1 MLTDIEQKR
10 QSVQITLD
18 AEKTMQERNILGQYA
33 TPPKLADDILGYAKK
48 LLPDDSKIMFLDPAF
63 GTGAFYSSLLKIFF
77 EERIISAKG
86 FEIDERVATEGK
98 ILWSDNLLKLSLM
111 DFTRAETPEVEEE
124 KANLII
130 CNPPYVRH
138 HHLSREDKE
147 RLQNLAEAITGVRFN
162 GLTGFY
168 CYFLAISHAWLIQ
181 NGTAGWLIPSEFM
194 DVNYGQ
200 EVKQYLLNRVTLLRV
215 HRYDPKEVQFDDAL
229 VSSSIVWFTKKLPA
243 SDHQIEFTF
252 GGSLKKPKQRKL
264 IPLSIAASARKW
276 TTLPFSRPSAKSSPD
291 IYKLSE
297 LFTIKR
303 GLATGANDFFILSL
317 EQIAEYSL
325 PKEFLTP
332 ILPSPRFLRTNHID
346 ADTDGNPILEQKL
359 FLLNCSLPEKTIRA
373 DFPSLWKYLQKGI
386 EAGVSEGYLCKS
398 RSPWYSQENR
408 PTAPLLC
415 TYMGRGNKVTGKPF
429 RFILNHSKATAANV
443 FLMMY
448 PKLDLFNNRT
458 NDSASIT
465 SVWQQLNSL
474 SCNEIIDEGRVYG
487 GGLYKIEPKELG
499 NIQIELKVQTE
510 IQSNNN
516 I

>member
-1 MLTDIEQKR
+1 MLSNIELSR
-10 QSVQITLD
+10 QTIQIKLD
-18 AEKTMQERNILGQYA
+18 AEKTMLERNILGQYA
-33 TPPKLADDILGYAKK
+33 TPPKLADEILEYSKT
-48 LLPDDSKIMFLDPAF
+48 LLPTDTNVRFLDPAF
-63 GTGAFYSSLLKIFF
+63 GTGAFYSSLLKIFSDK
-77 EERIISAKG
+77 RIDSAKG
-86 FEIDERVATEGK
+86 FEKDKRVALESSRIWQNTP
-98 ILWSDNLLKLSLM
+98 LKLYPE
-111 DFTRAETPEVEEE
+111 DFTLAQPPCLEQD

-130 CNPPYVRH
+130 CNPPYIRH
-138 HHLSREDKE
+138 HHLESEDKK
-147 RLQNLAEAITGVRFN
+147 RLQHLSKTIAGVSLS

-168 CYFLAISHAWLIQ
+168 CYFLAICHAWMAED
-181 NGTAGWLIPSEFM
+181 GVAGWLIPSEFM

-200 EVKQYLLNRVTLLRV
+200 EIKQYLLNRVTLLRV

-264 IPLSIAASARKW
+264 ISVSTAASARKW
-276 TTLPFSRPSAKSSPD
+276 TTLPFSRPVAKYSPD

-303 GLATGANDFFILSL
+303 GLATGANDFFILSP
-317 EQIAEYSL
+317 EKIAEYSL

-332 ILPSPRFLRTNHID
+332 ILPSPRFLRVDRID
-346 ADTDGNPILEQKL
+346 ADTDGNPLLEQKL
-359 FLLNCSLPEKTIRA
+359 FLLNCSLPEKIIRA
-373 DFPSLWKYLQKGI
+373 DFPDLWKYLQKGI
-386 EAGVSEGYLCKS
+386 EAGVNEGYLCKS

-415 TYMGRGNKVTGKPF
+415 TYMGRGDKVTGKPF

-448 PKLDLFNNRT
+448 PKQDLFNNST
-458 NDSASIT
+458 NHSAFIA

-487 GGLYKIEPKELG
+487 GGLHKIEPKELG
-499 NIQIELKVQTE
+499 NIRIELP
-510 IQSNNN
+510 
-516 I
+516 